1 MELKSACRE
10 LCLPALHKVE
20 RLRAFRV
27 LWDQGAVRCSKNP
40 GAVGLFL

>member
-1 MELKSACRE
+1 MELRSARRE
-10 LCLPALHKVE
+10 LCLPAVHKVE

-40 GAVGLFL
+40 GAVGPFL